1 MKRPTWQR
9 TEASSQQPYEGAI
22 LEDGPSA
29 SVQPLGEQSLSEAPY
44 VLKSHETLRAR
55 TTLLS
60 HSQISDTETVR

>member
-1 MKRPTWQR
+1 MIASLGKLRPIKT
-9 TEASSQQPYEGAI
+9 I
-22 LEDGPSA
+22 LEAGFSA
-29 SVQPLGEQSLSEAPY
+29 SVQPLDEQSLSEAPY